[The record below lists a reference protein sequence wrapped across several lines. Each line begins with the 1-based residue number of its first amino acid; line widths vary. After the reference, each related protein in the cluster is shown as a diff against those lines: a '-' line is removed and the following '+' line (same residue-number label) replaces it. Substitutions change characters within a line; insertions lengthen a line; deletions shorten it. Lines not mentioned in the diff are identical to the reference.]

1 MFQISLVFFPE
12 SFTLHKIYLDH
23 NSTTPVSKEV
33 LDVMLPFY
41 KDKFGNPSSIHSD
54 GRAARVSLDVARDQV
69 AELIGARSSEI
80 VFTSGGS
87 ESNNFAILGVALA
100 LNSKKKHIVT
110 CEIEHAAIL
119 NPLKQLEAL
128 GFHVDYLPV
137 DSVGRV
143 DPKKVEDALTESTSL
158 VTIQHANSEIGTL
171 QNIKEI
177 GSLVTNKGIL
187 FHTDAVQSVGKVAF
201 NVNDFSVDL
210 LSMSSHKIYG
220 PKGVGALFV
229 KRGTPALFSPVCGG
243 GQEKKRRGGTENVPG
258 IVGFGKACQIAL
270 DCINKGKLKHL
281 KIMRDLLRDKIEG
294 LIPNVEFY
302 GCSKNQLPNTLSC
315 GFDGADGETLLI
327 ALDMK
332 GISVS
337 TGSACSSGTGL
348 PSKVLSALKLPLSKI
363 NSSIRFSLGWVNT
376 SEDIDF
382 AVKALAKAVV
392 LSRRNPL

>member
-1 MFQISLVFFPE
+1 M
-12 SFTLHKIYLDH
+12 HKIYLDH
-23 NSTTPVSKEV
+23 NSTTPVLKEV

-41 KDKFGNPSSIHSD
+41 KDNFGNPSSIHSD

-69 AELIGARSSEI
+69 AELIGARPSEI

-100 LNSKKKHIVT
+100 LNSKKRHIVT

-128 GFHVDYLPV
+128 DFHVDYLPV
-137 DSVGRV
+137 DSLGRV

-177 GSLVTNKGIL
+177 GSLIKNKGIL

-270 DCINKGKLKHL
+270 DFINKGKLKQL

-302 GCSKNQLPNTLSC
+302 GCSKNRLPNTLSC

-337 TGSACSSGTGL
+337 TGSACSSGTGM

-363 NSSIRFSLGWVNT
+363 NSSIRFSLGWANT

-392 LSRRNPL
+392 VSRRNPL

>member
-1 MFQISLVFFPE
+1 M
-12 SFTLHKIYLDH
+12 HKIYLDH
-23 NSTTPVSKEV
+23 NSTTPVLKEV

-41 KDKFGNPSSIHSD
+41 KDSFGNPSSIHSE
-54 GRAARVSLDVARDQV
+54 GRAARVCLDEAREQV

-100 LNSKKKHIVT
+100 LNSKKRHIVT
-110 CEIEHAAIL
+110 CEVEHAAIL

-137 DSVGRV
+137 DNVGRV
-143 DPKKVEDALTESTSL
+143 DPKKVKDALKDSTCL
-158 VTIQHANSEIGTL
+158 VTIQHANSEVGTL

-177 GSLVTNKGIL
+177 GSLIKNNDIL
-187 FHTDAVQSVGKVAF
+187 FHTDAVQSVGKLAV
-201 NVNDFSVDL
+201 NVNDISVDL

-258 IVGFGKACQIAL
+258 IVGFGKACKIAL
-270 DCINKGKLKHL
+270 DRINKGNLNQLKV
-281 KIMRDLLRDKIEG
+281 MRDLLRNKIEG
-294 LIPNVEFY
+294 LIPNVDFY
-302 GCSKNQLPNTLSC
+302 GCSKNGLPNTLSC

-337 TGSACSSGTGL
+337 TGSACSSGTGM

-382 AVKALAKAVV
+382 AVQSLAKAVI
-392 LSRRNPL
+392 LSRRNPPCSF

>member
-1 MFQISLVFFPE
+1 M
-12 SFTLHKIYLDH
+12 HKIYLDH
-23 NSTTPVSKEV
+23 NSTTPVLKEV

-41 KDKFGNPSSIHSD
+41 KDSFGNPSSIHSE
-54 GRAARVSLDVARDQV
+54 GRAARVCLDEAREQV

-100 LNSKKKHIVT
+100 LNSKKRHIVT
-110 CEIEHAAIL
+110 CEVEHAAIL

-137 DSVGRV
+137 DNVGRV
-143 DPKKVEDALTESTSL
+143 DPKKVKDALKDSTCL
-158 VTIQHANSEIGTL
+158 VTIQHANSEVGTL

-177 GSLVTNKGIL
+177 GSLIKNNDIL
-187 FHTDAVQSVGKVAF
+187 FHTDAVQSVGKLAV
-201 NVNDFSVDL
+201 NVNDISVDL

-258 IVGFGKACQIAL
+258 IVGFGKACKIAL
-270 DCINKGKLKHL
+270 DRINKGNLNQLKV
-281 KIMRDLLRDKIEG
+281 MRDLLRNKIEG
-294 LIPNVEFY
+294 LIPNVDFY
-302 GCSKNQLPNTLSC
+302 GCSKNGLPNTLSC

-337 TGSACSSGTGL
+337 TGSACSSGTGM

-382 AVKALAKAVV
+382 AVQSLAKAVA
-392 LSRRNPL
+392 LSRRNPPCGF

>member
-1 MFQISLVFFPE
+1 M
-12 SFTLHKIYLDH
+12 HKIYLDH
-23 NSTTPVSKEV
+23 NSTTPVLKEV

-41 KDKFGNPSSIHSD
+41 KDNFGNPSSIHSD

-100 LNSKKKHIVT
+100 LNSKKRHIVT
-110 CEIEHAAIL
+110 CQIEHAAIL

-270 DCINKGKLKHL
+270 DRINKGKLKQL
-281 KIMRDLLRDKIEG
+281 KIMRDLLRNKIEK

-302 GCSKNQLPNTLSC
+302 GCSKNGLPNTLSC

-337 TGSACSSGTGL
+337 TGSACSSGTGM

-382 AVKALAKAVV
+382 AVQSLAKAVV
-392 LSRRNPL
+392 LSRRNPPCGF

>member
-1 MFQISLVFFPE
+1 M
-12 SFTLHKIYLDH
+12 HKIYLDH
-23 NSTTPVSKEV
+23 NSTTPVLKEV

-41 KDKFGNPSSIHSD
+41 KDSFGNPSSIHSE
-54 GRAARVSLDVARDQV
+54 GRAARVCLDEAREQV

-100 LNSKKKHIVT
+100 LNSKKRHIVT
-110 CEIEHAAIL
+110 CEVEHAAIL

-137 DSVGRV
+137 DKVGRV
-143 DPKKVEDALTESTSL
+143 DPKKVKDALKDSTCL
-158 VTIQHANSEIGTL
+158 VTIQHANSEVGTL

-177 GSLVTNKGIL
+177 GSLIKNNDIL
-187 FHTDAVQSVGKVAF
+187 FHTDAVQSVGKLAV
-201 NVNDFSVDL
+201 NVNDISVDL

-258 IVGFGKACQIAL
+258 IVGFGKACKIAL
-270 DCINKGKLKHL
+270 DRINKGNLNQLKV
-281 KIMRDLLRDKIEG
+281 MRDLLRNKIEG

-302 GCSKNQLPNTLSC
+302 GCSKNGLPNTLSC

-337 TGSACSSGTGL
+337 TGSACSSGTGM

-382 AVKALAKAVV
+382 AVQSLAKAVI
-392 LSRRNPL
+392 LSRRNPPCSF

>member
-1 MFQISLVFFPE
+1 M
-12 SFTLHKIYLDH
+12 HKIYLDH
-23 NSTTPVSKEV
+23 NSTTPVLKEV

-41 KDKFGNPSSIHSD
+41 KDSFGNPSSIHSE
-54 GRAARVSLDVARDQV
+54 GRAARVCLDEAREQV

-100 LNSKKKHIVT
+100 LNSKKRHIVT
-110 CEIEHAAIL
+110 CEVEHAAIL

-137 DSVGRV
+137 DNVGRV
-143 DPKKVEDALTESTSL
+143 DPKKVKDALKDSTCL
-158 VTIQHANSEIGTL
+158 VTIQHANSEVGTL

-177 GSLVTNKGIL
+177 GSLIKNNDIL
-187 FHTDAVQSVGKVAF
+187 FHTDAVQSVGKLAV
-201 NVNDFSVDL
+201 NVNDISVDL

-258 IVGFGKACQIAL
+258 IVGFGKACKIAL
-270 DCINKGKLKHL
+270 DRINKGNLNQLKV
-281 KIMRDLLRDKIEG
+281 MRDLLRNKIEG

-302 GCSKNQLPNTLSC
+302 GCSKNGLPNTLSC

-337 TGSACSSGTGL
+337 TGSACSSGTGM

-382 AVKALAKAVV
+382 AVQSLAKAVA
-392 LSRRNPL
+392 LSRRNPPCGF

>member
-1 MFQISLVFFPE
+1 
-12 SFTLHKIYLDH
+12 LHKIYLDH
-23 NSTTPVSKEV
+23 NSTTPVLKEV

-41 KDKFGNPSSIHSD
+41 KDNFGNPSSIHSD

-100 LNSKKKHIVT
+100 LNSKKRHIVT

-128 GFHVDYLPV
+128 DFHVDYLPV
-137 DSVGRV
+137 DSLGRV

-177 GSLVTNKGIL
+177 GSLIKNKGIL

-270 DCINKGKLKHL
+270 DFINKGKLKQL

-302 GCSKNQLPNTLSC
+302 GCSKNRLPNTLSC

-337 TGSACSSGTGL
+337 TGSACSSGTGM

-363 NSSIRFSLGWVNT
+363 NSSIRFSLGWANT

-392 LSRRNPL
+392 VSRRNPL